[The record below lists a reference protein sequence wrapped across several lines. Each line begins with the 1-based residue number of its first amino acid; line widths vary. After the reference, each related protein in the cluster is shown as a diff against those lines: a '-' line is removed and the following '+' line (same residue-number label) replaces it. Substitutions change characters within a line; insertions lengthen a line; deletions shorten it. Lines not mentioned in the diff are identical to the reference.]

1 MEIVKN
7 WKVNKSASS
16 EGFTNRR
23 LKSVKFNHFSKPSIW
38 IAFTFFNRESH
49 LNCFNN
55 YSNTNICFCFQRR
68 ITVPKFVWI
77 VRNYNLKHF
86 ANKKSVWTIRLRQC
100 SFSGIVMIHLYMC
113 TNMYSLIHLSNI
125 RDIYKHK
132 SWIQTQQHSP
142 FFGIVKNQWVECRA
156 Y

>member
-1 MEIVKN
+1 MVKN
-7 WKVNKSASS
+7 WKVNKSVSGK
-16 EGFTNRR
+16 GFTNRR

-86 ANKKSVWTIRLRQC
+86 ANTVWTIRLRQC

-132 SWIQTQQHSP
+132 SWIQTQQISP

>member
-1 MEIVKN
+1 MVKN
-7 WKVNKSASS
+7 WKVNKSVSS
-16 EGFTNRR
+16 KGFTNRR

-55 YSNTNICFCFQRR
+55 YSNTNICLCFQRR

-100 SFSGIVMIHLYMC
+100 SYITVLYITVVVLITVLITVLYGIIHKQVWHIAVIWL
-113 TNMYSLIHLSNI
+113 
-125 RDIYKHK
+125 
-132 SWIQTQQHSP
+132 
-142 FFGIVKNQWVECRA
+142 
-156 Y
+156 